1 MITTE
6 HIETALGDKFDKG
19 IDYRVVEK
27 GTALASLLARGYSS
41 PVKLD
46 DTLSA
51 GNTELFVLTP
61 PVPPTPPVVVPRRL
75 PRHVPPPEVVA
86 APPAPAPPKA
96 VEKPKLSIR
105 DRIKRDKKNKE
116 SRKR

>member
-75 PRHVPPPEVVA
+75 PRHVPPPEV
-86 APPAPAPPKA
+86 P
-96 VEKPKLSIR
+96 VEKPKVSIR